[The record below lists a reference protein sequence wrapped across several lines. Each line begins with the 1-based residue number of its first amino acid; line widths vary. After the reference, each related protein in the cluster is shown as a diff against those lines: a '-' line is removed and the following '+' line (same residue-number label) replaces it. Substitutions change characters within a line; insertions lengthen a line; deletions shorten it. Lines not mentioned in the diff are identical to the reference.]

1 MLPVRK
7 LKVQSLSMLKRFYI
21 TAAGLIFIWGCAAE
35 GPTVLTPAQQTQQRA
50 EDFARAD
57 DVGGALQLYADLVA
71 ASVGAAKAD
80 YLLTGTR
87 LLIDSDDTSNAR
99 PWLAQARAV
108 GNAHQHQAIL
118 VLSAAIELKEERPEA
133 ALDMLDRLIRPPDPA
148 ILVAA
153 AAIEGRALFQLT
165 RVEAA
170 VAVLVERELWLNDSA
185 EVMANHE
192 LIWQGLR
199 EQTVSRPMG
208 MSGEPTID
216 GWLALQPVA
225 SAYRSDPSGL
235 ELGLLAW
242 RDDYPDHPAAI
253 TFLPELLERNRLA
266 QIYPRQLAL
275 LLPLSSL
282 RQQAA
287 AIRDGFIA
295 AHLRTKSEALRAHI
309 KVYDTDLL
317 GTQEAYLRAQIDGA
331 DFIVGPLLKPNVEQ
345 IAGSASLTPTLALNF
360 AQSETPVR
368 PDFFQFALAPEDEAV
383 EIARHAAAKGA
394 LNAVALIPNSDWGI
408 RLLNSFRSEFERLG
422 GKLLQFR
429 GYDPDSQDF
438 TLAITTLLNL
448 TRSNQ
453 RYRRLAANI
462 GMPLEFEPRRRQ
474 DIDVIFVATNASNGR
489 LLAPQLRFHY
499 AGNLPTYSTSQVYD
513 PASGNGDADL
523 NGILFP
529 DSPWLLSPDV
539 ASAKL
544 KATLATYWP
553 QRVAQ
558 WPRLFAMGF
567 DAYRLIPL
575 LYHQTGRFTAIPAMS
590 GELSLDSDGRVH
602 RRLPLAQFRNG
613 RPVAL
618 RSLDDALLEDPAK
631 LANLR

>member
-1 MLPVRK
+1 MLR
-7 LKVQSLSMLKRFYI
+7 QFYI
-21 TAAGLIFIWGCAAE
+21 TAAAAGLIFMSGCTAV
-35 GPTVLTPAQQTQQRA
+35 GPTLLTPDQQTRQRA
-50 EDFARAD
+50 EDFVRAD
-57 DVGGALQLYADLVA
+57 DVGGALQLYADLIA

-80 YLLTGTR
+80 YLMAGTQ
-87 LLIDSDDTSNAR
+87 LLIDSGDTNNAR
-99 PWLAQARAV
+99 LWLAQARAA
-108 GNAHQHQAIL
+108 GNAQQHQAIL
-118 VLSAAIELKEERPEA
+118 ILSAAIELEEGRPEA
-133 ALDMLDRLIRPPDPA
+133 ALDILTRLGRPPDPV

-153 AAIEGRALFQLT
+153 AAIEGRALFQLSQ
-165 RVEAA
+165 VEAA

-192 LIWQGLR
+192 LIWKGLR
-199 EQTVSRPMG
+199 EQTVSRPLG
-208 MSGEPTID
+208 ASGDPVID

-225 SAYRSDPSGL
+225 SAYRSDPAGL
-235 ELGLLAW
+235 ELGLLGW
-242 RDDYPDHPAAI
+242 RKNYPNHPAAT
-253 TFLPELLERNRLA
+253 TFLSELLERNRLA

-275 LLPLSSL
+275 LLPLSS
-282 RQQAA
+282 RREQAA

-295 AHLRTKSEALRAHI
+295 AHLRTNGKGLRAHI
-309 KVYDTDLL
+309 KVYDTDIL
-317 GTQEAYLRAQIDGA
+317 GSEQAYLRAQIDGA
-331 DFIVGPLLKPNVEQ
+331 DFIVGPLLKPNVER

-368 PDFFQFALAPEDEAV
+368 PNFYQFALAPEDEAV

-394 LNAVALIPNSDWGI
+394 VNAVALIPDSDWGI
-408 RLLNSFRSEFERLG
+408 RLLNSFRNEFERLG
-422 GKLLQFR
+422 GELLQFR
-429 GYDPDSQDF
+429 GYDPDSQDYS
-438 TLAITTLLNL
+438 LAITTLLNL

-462 GMPLEFEPRRRQ
+462 SIPLEFEPRRRQ
-474 DIDVIFVATNASNGR
+474 DVDVIFIATDANNGR

-499 AGNLPTYSTSQVYD
+499 AGDLPTYATSEVYD
-513 PASGNGDADL
+513 PANGAGDADL

-539 ASAKL
+539 TSAKL
-544 KATLATYWP
+544 KQTLATYWP

-618 RSLDDALLEDPAK
+618 RSLDDALVEAPAK